1 MCNHITTNRYER
13 NEYRVIHWMVILGIA
28 IVCCTC
34 TSTKEGAATGWTY
47 NDTEWGGF
55 ETVKPEY
62 DTKYIPEGFVLIKG
76 GTFVMGAP
84 DGFDQQIITSR
95 RVTLSSFLLSKYEVT
110 NKEYRE
116 FVYWVRDSIAHASLG
131 HILPS
136 DSNRVRTGWLQPID
150 WSSEAV
156 QFLFESDD
164 QGKRVLNTAPLI
176 YNGVNI
182 YPDTTVWKKD
192 FPERYDEAWAKHYFS
207 NVKYDNYPV
216 VGVSYNQAS
225 AYCIW
230 KSYELNKGK
239 PKEQWYPP
247 VRLPT
252 EAEWEYAAVA
262 LSEKEKK
269 AEKLIITDRRRFP
282 WNGEFYAP
290 NKRTKTN
297 IHCNSGG
304 FRDTRYKHTVIDLD
318 DDGYLY
324 TAPVDAYRPN
334 DFGLYQM
341 AGNVSEWVADVNNT
355 SGIEQNLSIYKQIV
369 DIYKDIGYNVADT
382 IFWKATHETKL
393 NLFNIDYLP
402 TYDMSVNDGLYEIN
416 RIERPDQLHKLTSPF
431 LQGDESEN
439 RVIKGGSWL
448 DTPYYLQV
456 GARRAE
462 NPDSAKA
469 SIGFRTAMIVRMY

>member
-239 PKEQWYPP
+239 PIEQWSPSSKIAN
-247 VRLPT
+247 RSRMGIRSRG
-252 EAEWEYAAVA
+252 AFR
-262 LSEKEKK
+262 KGKK
-269 AEKLIITDRRRFP
+269 
-282 WNGEFYAP
+282 G
-290 NKRTKTN
+290 
-297 IHCNSGG
+297 
-304 FRDTRYKHTVIDLD
+304 
-318 DDGYLY
+318 
-324 TAPVDAYRPN
+324 
-334 DFGLYQM
+334 
-341 AGNVSEWVADVNNT
+341 
-355 SGIEQNLSIYKQIV
+355 
-369 DIYKDIGYNVADT
+369 
-382 IFWKATHETKL
+382 
-393 NLFNIDYLP
+393 
-402 TYDMSVNDGLYEIN
+402 
-416 RIERPDQLHKLTSPF
+416 
-431 LQGDESEN
+431 
-439 RVIKGGSWL
+439 
-448 DTPYYLQV
+448 
-456 GARRAE
+456 
-462 NPDSAKA
+462 
-469 SIGFRTAMIVRMY
+469 